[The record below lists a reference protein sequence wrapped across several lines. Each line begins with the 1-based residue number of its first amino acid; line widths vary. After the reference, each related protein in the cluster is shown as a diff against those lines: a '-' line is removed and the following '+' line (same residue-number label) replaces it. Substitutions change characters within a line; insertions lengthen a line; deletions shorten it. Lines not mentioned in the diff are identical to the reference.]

1 MDDNPFVNG
10 GLLITPTLSVLEG
23 NRLEIVY
30 DAPKNRNDS
39 FEILLGVLKQTIPI
53 VNPIL

>member
-1 MDDNPFVNG
+1 VDDNPFVNG